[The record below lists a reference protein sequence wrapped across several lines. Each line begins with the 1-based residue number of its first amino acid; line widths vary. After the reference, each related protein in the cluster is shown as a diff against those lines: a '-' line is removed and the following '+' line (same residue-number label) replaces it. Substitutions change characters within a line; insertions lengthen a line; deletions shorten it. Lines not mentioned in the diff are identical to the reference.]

1 MKARG
6 LVMQGR
12 QGVEVL
18 GHAQYYA
25 DWVALQDCGCN
36 RVKSS
41 PMQGR
46 QPVGVTVNMRA
57 VLVEGLMWS
66 LGHAEHLANRE
77 AV

>member
-1 MKARG
+1 
-6 LVMQGR
+6 MQGR
-12 QGVEVL
+12 QGTKTL
-18 GHAQYYA
+18 WHTDNLT
-25 DWVALQDCGCN
+25 DWVALQDCGYN
-36 RVKSS
+36 RVKSL

-66 LGHAEHLANRE
+66 LGHAEHLANWE